1 MLLKE
6 NRIPKKLRLLELFVD
21 YLFICSYLLVLFVIS
36 IGFYMFVLDGIPNF
50 SEWQSQLI
58 ATCFSVLPMIFIFS
72 FLDFS
77 KGSFGKRRAG
87 LMVCFDQKSYS
98 ASLIRNTIKFLP
110 WELGHIATIHGMYTN
125 YDKVSICLSFLSF
138 TCFLIFLI
146 MGTLRQDKR
155 HFGDLLAGTQVQL
168 GIPSIASEFEQV

>member
-6 NRIPKKLRLLELFVD
+6 NRIPKKLRLQEWFID
-21 YLFICSYLLVLFVIS
+21 YLFICGYLLVLFVIS
-36 IGFYMFVLDGIPNF
+36 LGFYVLIFNGIPNF

-77 KGSFGKRRAG
+77 KGSFGKRQVG
-87 LMVCFDQKSYS
+87 LIVYFNKKTYS
-98 ASLIRNTIKFLP
+98 ASLIRNIIKFLP

-125 YDKVSICLSFLSF
+125 HDGVSIAFSFLSL
-138 TCFLIFLI
+138 TLLLILVI
-146 MGTLRQDKR
+146 MGILRADKR
-155 HFGDLLAGTQVQL
+155 HLGDFLAGTQVQL
-168 GIPSIASEFEQV
+168 ELPSVASEFEQI

>member
-21 YLFICSYLLVLFVIS
+21 YLFICSYLLVLCVIS
-36 IGFYMFVLDGIPNF
+36 ISFYMFVLDGIPNF

-125 YDKVSICLSFLSF
+125 YDKVNKYI
-138 TCFLIFLI
+138 TKY
-146 MGTLRQDKR
+146 G
-155 HFGDLLAGTQVQL
+155 
-168 GIPSIASEFEQV
+168 